1 MNYKYLS
8 KYHYIYRLSFGGDQK
23 AHIEKIPIA
32 YSNKRYIYVIEP
44 GCDCLKQL
52 TLTSATS
59 YYRGDIF
66 VEINDT
72 VKENISRYLLSR
84 YRDFTARYGV
94 YSFASFWFLLDDPK
108 PLEEMAIK
116 FQNYDLKKLYW
127 TTEKKRL
134 EIALTSAERKVRE
147 ATDELERA
155 KLRLAELER
164 KD

>member
-32 YSNKRYIYVIEP
+32 YSNKRYVYVIEP
-44 GCDCLKQL
+44 GSNCLKQL
-52 TLTSATS
+52 TLTPESS

-66 VEINDT
+66 IEINDA
-72 VKENISRYLLSR
+72 VKERISKYLLSR
-84 YRDFTARYGV
+84 YRDFYQFG
-94 YSFASFWFLLDDPK
+94 YWSFANFWFLLDDPK
-108 PLEEMAIK
+108 PLEEMAMK

-127 TTEKKRL
+127 TAEEKRL
-134 EIALTSAERKVRE
+134 ETALTSAERKVRE
-147 ATDELERA
+147 ATTELERV
-155 KLRLAELER
+155 KLRVIELER

>member
-32 YSNKRYIYVIEP
+32 YSNKRYVYVIEP
-44 GCDCLKQL
+44 GSDCLKQL
-52 TLTSATS
+52 ALTPTAS
-59 YYRGDIF
+59 YYHGDIF

-72 VKENISRYLLSR
+72 VKESISKYLLRR
-84 YRDFTARYGV
+84 YRDFINSYAP
-94 YSFASFWFLLDDPK
+94 FWFLLDDPK
-108 PLEEMAIK
+108 PLEEMAME

-134 EIALTSAERKVRE
+134 ETALTSAKRKVQE
-147 ATDELERA
+147 ATAELERV
-155 KLRLAELER
+155 KLSLAELER
-164 KD
+164 ED